1 MNLFYRQ
8 GTVNLVELGYKNIF
22 YKYVFNNLFI
32 TVLIAKKMI
41 KI

>member
-1 MNLFYRQ
+1 MRFFYRQ
-8 GTVNLVELGYKNIF
+8 SIVNLVELGYKNMF

-32 TVLIAKKMI
+32 TILIAKKMI